1 MIIMKRWILIL
12 AAMLLFCKAGY
23 ADSPLT
29 STDFY
34 LAYLDVPI
42 VKAAADHPNV
52 LTEEMMAF
60 LHDDANPL
68 DVRMALINAVGWN
81 AYKRLSTI
89 MDYQTYCWK
98 RYPLGPGGQA
108 L

>member
-1 MIIMKRWILIL
+1 MKKALFFIASLIFIAQL
-12 AAMLLFCKAGY
+12 GY

-98 RYPLGPGGQA
+98 RYSLGPGGQA